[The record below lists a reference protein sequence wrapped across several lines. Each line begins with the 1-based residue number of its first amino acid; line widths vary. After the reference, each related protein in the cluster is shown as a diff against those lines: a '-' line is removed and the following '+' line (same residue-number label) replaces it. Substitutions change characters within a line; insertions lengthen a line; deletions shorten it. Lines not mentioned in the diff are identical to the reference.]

1 MNIFTANG
9 RRPYNKEY
17 VVKQLVYLSVTVIAL
32 WSVMTF
38 AQTSL
43 TSPIPLWPVDGNIPR
58 ELDGKFVFLDAATG
72 QLVIAVPENFGT
84 PDFANAPGRRNVQ
97 RFDLNSLV
105 QATVDVTVQE
115 TQNKFRYA
123 YRVNN
128 SSRAK
133 HPITNWHLA
142 LPAFETGDGAS
153 APANWKASPMRAQA
167 SIIRTGLGTN
177 NATGVLLSFFK
188 DDPRSVTDPF
198 ISAIHPGG
206 ALSGFEI
213 ASARKPGFT
222 TAFVRG
228 GQNVNLPSD
237 LPSDLP
243 PEVHQQAAPALAFE
257 FNSQPVLTLGPKF
270 DLTTPNISIVQD
282 FHLGLQRLVQHRLLD
297 RSPAVQEAL
306 SKLETYLKNGGSPLQ
321 FNEKPAPG
329 LETEILSGMKL
340 SLQ

>member
-1 MNIFTANG
+1 MKQFIF
-9 RRPYNKEY
+9 
-17 VVKQLVYLSVTVIAL
+17 LSIVVIAL

-38 AQTSL
+38 AQTAV
-43 TSPIPLWPVDGNIPR
+43 TSPIPLWPADGNIPR
-58 ELDGKFVFLDAATG
+58 ELDGKFVFFDAATG
-72 QLVIAVPENFGT
+72 QLVVAVPENFGT
-84 PDFANAPGRRNVQ
+84 PGFANAPGRRNVQ

-115 TQNKFRYA
+115 MQNKFRYT
-123 YRVNN
+123 YRVGN

-142 LPAFETGDGAS
+142 LPAFETGDGAG
-153 APANWKASPMRAQA
+153 APANWKASPMPAQA

-177 NATGVLLSFFK
+177 SATGVLLSFFK

-198 ISAIHPGG
+198 ISAVHPGG
-206 ALSGFEI
+206 ALTGFEI
-213 ASARKPGFT
+213 SSARKPGFT

-237 LPSDLP
+237 LP
-243 PEVHQQAAPALAFE
+243 PEVYQQAAPALTFE

-270 DLTTPNISIVQD
+270 DLGTPKVSIVQD

-306 SKLETYLKNGGSPLQ
+306 SKLETYLKNGGVPLQ
-321 FNEKPAPG
+321 FNEKPTLG
-329 LETEILSGMKL
+329 LESEILSGMKL